1 MSKLHNA
8 FLGNLPVQLER
19 HDSGCKTKMVIPSG
33 VIGDA
38 EFRGERDEHR
48 IQLDRR
54 RGDGIAQ
61 PTNPFALW
69 IGLNPSAAEA
79 DIDDLTIR
87 KEWRWT
93 SEIGFGQHAGTFHRY
108 VKTNAGS
115 YRLTNSLALDDVR
128 VPLSHADN
136 LPRILYLARQAGVV
150 VLATGSPPDAL
161 VPHARAV
168 FQGLKAAGIKP
179 LCLGTTRDGYPKH
192 TSRLGYA
199 TSFVEYRL

>member
-1 MSKLHNA
+1 MNA
-8 FLGNLPVQLER
+8 M
-19 HDSGCKTKMVIPSG
+19 HDSGCKMKLPLPPG
-33 VIGDA
+33 VLGSA
-38 EFRGERDEHR
+38 VFRGDRQEHR
-48 IQLDRR
+48 IQLERWR
-54 RGDGIAQ
+54 VGYE
-61 PTNPFALW
+61 NVPFALW
-69 IGLNPSAAEA
+69 IGMNPSGAEA
-79 DIDDLTIR
+79 DVDDLTIR
-87 KEWRWT
+87 KEMKFT
-93 SEIGFGQHAGTFHRY
+93 GMLGFDRY

-128 VPLSHADN
+128 VPLSHTDN

-168 FQGLKAAGIKP
+168 FEGLKAAGIKP

-199 TSFVEYRL
+199 TPFMEYRL